1 VPFALVVVP
10 VQVTVVLST
19 GAAGVQAAC
28 ACPNAAQEASNNPGI
43 SARCDEPGLGTFRF
57 IVLLTFIVS
66 FTFIGRAGS
75 IRDPHALDRDETL
88 EAKRTKP
95 RPPLDLVFGE
105 WISGECRWR

>member
-1 VPFALVVVP
+1 
-10 VQVTVVLST
+10 
-19 GAAGVQAAC
+19 
-28 ACPNAAQEASNNPGI
+28 
-43 SARCDEPGLGTFRF
+43 
-57 IVLLTFIVS
+57 LLTFIVS

-75 IRDPHALDRDETL
+75 IRDPRALDRDETL